1 MGHFATVPPAA
12 ITRILSGFERDEL
25 AGFIAVAIDLLDL
38 ADGDLDLEEDDPPE
52 EGGDHLD
59 AAWLERDD
67 QRRIAVGGI
76 NSNWFPGISEDA
88 EEDDPQGELTDDEP
102 AFDKR
107 SCRIA
112 NRHGDGPGCKISD
125 PDHGREEAGEQEEGA
140 GIGIYGIDQTKLPPT
155 TDWFR
160 T

>member
-25 AGFIAVAIDLLDL
+25 AGFIAVAIDLLDM

-52 EGGDHLD
+52 EAGDHLD
-59 AAWLERDD
+59 AAWLERVD
-67 QRRIAVGGI
+67 QRKIGVGGI
-76 NSNWFPGISEDA
+76 NSSWFPGISEDA
-88 EEDDPQGELTDDEP
+88 EEDDPHGELDEGEP

-112 NRHGDGPGCKISD
+112 NLHGEGPGCTIGD
-125 PDHGREEAGEQEEGA
+125 PDYGGEEAGEQEQGEWIA
-140 GIGIYGIDQTKLPPT
+140 RYGVDQTKLPPSQ
-155 TDWFR
+155 DWTR
-160 T
+160 A